1 MNKDQKTGIVLTA
14 IGIFLFAMIPLSD
27 YIINSISKQAVEEL
41 SIENIRQGE
50 QADADFDFDQV
61 QEINASSFTSL
72 LNFSDEAIGVI
83 SIPEVSM
90 ELPIFKGLDNDKLM
104 VGAGTMKE
112 NQIMGEGNYA
122 LAGHN
127 WRDKTTLFSPL
138 HRVKKGMII
147 YVKDLQKEYE
157 YRIDKIIMVDP
168 NRLEVIDET
177 ETATLTL
184 VTCNHDGTE
193 RLIIQAAL
201 VNS

>member
-1 MNKDQKTGIVLTA
+1 MNKHQKFGIVLTV
-14 IGIFLFAMIPLSD
+14 IGIFLFAVIPLSD
-27 YIINSISKQAVEEL
+27 YIVNRISKQVVEDL

-50 QADADFDFDQV
+50 LATADFDFDQV
-61 QEINASSFTSL
+61 QEINASSFKRL
-72 LNFSDEAIGVI
+72 VNFSEEAIGVI

-90 ELPIFKGLDNDKLM
+90 ELPIFKGLENDKLM

-112 NQIMGEGNYA
+112 SQIMGKGNYA

-127 WRDKTTLFSPL
+127 WRDKKTLFSPL
-138 HRVKKGMII
+138 HRVKKDMHI
-147 YVKDLQKEYE
+147 YMKDLQKEYE

-168 NRLEVIDET
+168 NRLDVIEDT
-177 ETATLTL
+177 KTATLTL

-193 RLIIQAAL
+193 RLIVQASL